1 MLPSSPP
8 LDTLVLQARWHCEAF
23 YEISVRDSG
32 IGIDEHQ
39 QQSLFEP
46 FTQADSSTS
55 RQYGGTGLGLSI
67 SKQLT
72 ELMGGQLS
80 VESEVGGGSEF
91 RVRLPLVE
99 CAAPRAFAAL
109 GSSLEAG
116 SGDALPRAVSHGEC
130 KQRNRVLVLAGN
142 RNTREALSRY
152 LISMG
157 LVPSCATDEASG
169 LRQVRDADQQLYAAV
184 LELAIDAGGEL
195 GEVLVKL
202 RAAMSASEVK
212 VIVLLPAGVAVPQ
225 DIVLHAAVLK
235 PVQRDELYQALSCSR
250 PLADKVSR
258 ATAKAVDG
266 ANEPCCGHVL
276 LVDDNPMNV
285 QVAQAM
291 LRRLSLAVDTA
302 NSGEEAL
309 RRLAERQYDLVLM
322 DEQMPGMDGLQ
333 ATRLIRE
340 QESLRTGSAHDIEPN
355 KAQDEQRRTIVVALT
370 ANADSGSEQ
379 RCLAAGMDGF
389 LAKPVRRK
397 ALRAVL
403 AQWIEGLPADGN

>member
-1 MLPSSPP
+1 
-8 LDTLVLQARWHCEAF
+8 
-23 YEISVRDSG
+23 
-32 IGIDEHQ
+32 
-39 QQSLFEP
+39 
-46 FTQADSSTS
+46 
-55 RQYGGTGLGLSI
+55 
-67 SKQLT
+67 
-72 ELMGGQLS
+72 
-80 VESEVGGGSEF
+80 
-91 RVRLPLVE
+91 
-99 CAAPRAFAAL
+99 
-109 GSSLEAG
+109 
-116 SGDALPRAVSHGEC
+116 
-130 KQRNRVLVLAGN
+130 
-142 RNTREALSRY
+142 
-152 LISMG
+152 
-157 LVPSCATDEASG
+157 
-169 LRQVRDADQQLYAAV
+169 
-184 LELAIDAGGEL
+184 
-195 GEVLVKL
+195 
-202 RAAMSASEVK
+202 
-212 VIVLLPAGVAVPQ
+212 
-225 DIVLHAAVLK
+225 
-235 PVQRDELYQALSCSR
+235 
-250 PLADKVSR
+250 
-258 ATAKAVDG
+258 
-266 ANEPCCGHVL
+266 
-276 LVDDNPMNV
+276 V